1 MVLNASKS
9 EWVSV
14 LSGVTQGSVIGPLL
28 FTLYVIEIP
37 DLVHCNIKMFADDIK
52 MCTAIKSQVEQEQ
65 LQSNTGY

>member
-1 MVLNASKS
+1 MVLNGSKS

-37 DLVHCNIKMFADDIK
+37 DLVHCNIKMFADDTK
-52 MCTAIKSQVEQEQ
+52 MCIAIKSQVEQEQ
-65 LQSNTGY
+65 LQSDTDY